1 MNADAGRG
9 DHALGAGSEKQ
20 HARAETLP
28 ASIDARSEA
37 LIPDDVSD
45 GHCRGDRAALRVQ
58 LDHRALVFGDAW
70 IAHRAHETVEREKIN
85 PARDCNVMLRG
96 VSGFG
101 LNAYFCAGL
110 RWEASRYP

>member
-1 MNADAGRG
+1 MHAYARRRED
-9 DHALGAGSEKQ
+9 ALGTGSEKQ
-20 HARAETLP
+20 HTCTEALS
-28 ASIDARSEA
+28 ASIDSRGEA
-37 LIPDDVSD
+37 PIPDDVPD
-45 GHCRGDRAALRVQ
+45 GHCRSNGSTLRIER
-58 LDHRALVFGDAW
+58 DYRPLVFGDAW

-85 PARDCNVMLRG
+85 PARDGNVMLRG